1 VVIYDVWLL
10 REVLMFTGI
19 VEEVGRVTSIEQHGE
34 NRRITVAAE
43 NAPKELKSGHSVAVS
58 GV

>member
-1 VVIYDVWLL
+1 
-10 REVLMFTGI
+10 MFTGI